1 MDTIST
7 GPAPVSQLN
16 ASEGALLTRLA
27 RFGKVY
33 LFPAVTSTNDVA
45 RKLAAEGLPALV
57 AAETQTRGRGR
68 FSREW
73 LSPAGGLWFSM
84 LFFPDIAPERAGLI
98 TLAAGLATAEAI
110 ERLAGL
116 KPDILWPNDVYVG
129 TKKVCGILCEGKGR
143 AVIAGIGLNLNQA
156 SFPTEL
162 PDASSLFLLTGKSPG
177 RFEMML
183 AICEEFR
190 NRLDELKEAST
201 LPLIGELKSRMSML
215 GHPVTIETSR
225 VGLGSLVPR
234 EVSGAA
240 LDLNENGEL
249 LVQTQDGAVR
259 TFSAG
264 KVIRVR

>member
-1 MDTIST
+1 MNTIPA
-7 GPAPVSQLN
+7 GPAPVSQLS

-33 LFPAVTSTNDVA
+33 VFPTVTSTNDVA
-45 RKLAAEGLPALV
+45 KKLAAEGLPALV

-84 LFFPDIAPERAGLI
+84 LLFPDLPPERIGLI
-98 TLAAGLATAEAI
+98 TLAAGLAVAQAVE
-110 ERLAGL
+110 ERAGL
-116 KPDILWPNDVYVG
+116 KPDLLWPNDVMLNG
-129 TKKVCGILCEGKGR
+129 KKVCGILCEGKGK
-143 AVIAGIGLNLNQA
+143 AVISGIGLNLNQT

-162 PDASSLFLLTGKSPG
+162 PDATSLFLLTRANHD

-183 AICEEFR
+183 AICEGFYH
-190 NRLDELKEAST
+190 RLDELKTGST
-201 LPLIGELKSRMSML
+201 LPLIGELKSRMPML
-215 GHPVTIETSR
+215 GRPVTVETSW
-225 VGLGSLVPR
+225 VGLGSLAPR
-234 EVSGAA
+234 QVLGTA

-249 LVQTQDGAVR
+249 LVQTRDGATR

-264 KVIRVR
+264 KVVRVR

>member
-1 MDTIST
+1 MNTI
-7 GPAPVSQLN
+7 PARAAPVSQLS
-16 ASEGALLTRLA
+16 ASEGAYLTRLA

-45 RKLAAEGLPALV
+45 KKLAAEGQPALV

-73 LSPAGGLWFSM
+73 LSPSGGLWFSM
-84 LFFPDIAPERAGLI
+84 LFFPDLAQERIGLI
-98 TLAAGLATAEAI
+98 TLAAGLAVADSVEK
-110 ERLAGL
+110 LAGL
-116 KPDILWPNDVYVG
+116 KPDLLWPNDVMLDG
-129 TKKVCGILCEGKGR
+129 RKVCGILCEGKGK

-156 SFPTEL
+156 SFPSEL
-162 PDASSLFLLTGKSPG
+162 PDATSLFLALGKSLD

-183 AICEEFR
+183 AICEGFFH
-190 NRLDELKEAST
+190 RLDELKAAST
-201 LPLIGELKSRMSML
+201 LPLIGELKSRMPML
-215 GHPVTIETSR
+215 GRPVTVETSW
-225 VGLGSLVPR
+225 VGLGSLAPR
-234 EVSGAA
+234 QVLGTA

-249 LVQTQDGAVR
+249 LVQTPDGATR